1 MVVPDAVCASAV
13 SRHPFPTQSP
23 PNERWSNSPLGK
35 CKTKLRLRQLL
46 VATRPASSGA
56 GRGRSRWLLPA
67 ASPPAFWESDLAHT
81 LARSAPADP
90 LHGNKTGVS
99 AHTPGLLVAVVL
111 WGGGAGSDGL
121 ETREMPIHT
130 DGRVNDGTPCTVH
143 CHAALAGME
152 PHQPAANTGELQE
165 SACDPTL
172 QKRTSGDR
180 PQADTSVHDPR
191 TRPDVTPRAQ

>member
-111 WGGGAGSDGL
+111 WGEGQGRTGWKPGKCPSTRTAESMTALPALSTVTQPWREWSRTNLQRTPGSCRKVRVTRL
-121 ETREMPIHT
+121 YKNERRETDRRRTLLSTIH
-130 DGRVNDGTPCTVH
+130 
-143 CHAALAGME
+143 E
-152 PHQPAANTGELQE
+152 PA
-165 SACDPTL
+165 
-172 QKRTSGDR
+172 RT
-180 PQADTSVHDPR
+180 
-191 TRPDVTPRAQ
+191 